1 MTENEKLRVKMRAEV
16 LKALAHPS
24 RLFMVE
30 KLEEKPY
37 CVCELTEMVGAD
49 GSTVSKHLSI
59 LKAAGIIEEDRKDGT
74 STYYRLSCDCYKA
87 LTEGVEQV
95 VRNRFEKQ
103 RQALNGMISPLP
115 AGPKTRHLR
124 QPGKLTSARR

>member
-1 MTENEKLRVKMRAEV
+1 MTENEKLRARSRAEV

-59 LKAAGIIEEDRKDGT
+59 LKAAGVIEEDRKEGT

-87 LTEGVEQV
+87 VTEGVERV
-95 VRNRFEKQ
+95 VRNKFEKQ
-103 RQALNGMISPLP
+103 RRALNGMVS
-115 AGPKTRHLR
+115 AV
-124 QPGKLTSARR
+124 PGGRRRAI

>member
-1 MTENEKLRVKMRAEV
+1 MTEDEKLRARSRAEV

-74 STYYRLSCDCYKA
+74 STYYRLSCDCYRA
-87 LTEGVEQV
+87 LTEGVERV

-103 RQALNGMISPLP
+103 RRALNQTVGPMR
-115 AGPKTRHLR
+115 AGRKRVV
-124 QPGKLTSARR
+124 

>member
-1 MTENEKLRVKMRAEV
+1 MTENEKLRAKARTEV

-30 KLEEKPY
+30 KLEGKPY

-59 LKAAGIIEEDRKDGT
+59 LKSAGVIEEDRKEGT
-74 STYYRLSCDCYKA
+74 STYYKLSCNCYKA

-95 VRNRFEKQ
+95 VRNKFEKQ
-103 RQALNGMISPLP
+103 RRALNGIVGPNP
-115 AGPKTRHLR
+115 AG
-124 QPGKLTSARR
+124 RRRAV